1 MFEKL
6 TIEDQTA
13 NADNYNDAREFAI
26 QEDRENELKKL
37 ACWDDYQSFL
47 LLTPGTYIWTG
58 IDE

>member
-37 ACWDDYQSFL
+37 ACWDAWEISSMA
-47 LLTPGTYIWTG
+47 T
-58 IDE
+58 IDEISLD

>member
-13 NADNYNDAREFAI
+13 NADNYNDARELAI

-37 ACWDDYQSFL
+37 ACLDAWKISQESAN
-47 LLTPGTYIWTG
+47 
-58 IDE
+58 